1 MFCPQ
6 CGNETTEALKF
17 CKRCGADLRRVVK
30 AMSGKVDPAD
40 WGRAM
45 LEEYQEER
53 LRKKMKTAEEK
64 RIEEIKAGVITSSV
78 GVGVTIFL
86 TIFFSALA
94 STQAGNEAVI
104 LKAIPFAGLIPLFV
118 GLGLIFN
125 GMVVSKKLQAQ
136 NRPNEQMWAPPQS
149 IVSPETSPI
158 QQLTEGTPGLDFS
171 VTDQTTTRLKE
182 PIPVPTSRDTQ

>member
-30 AMSGKVDPAD
+30 AMSGKVDPGD

>member
-53 LRKKMKTAEEK
+53 QRKKRKTAEEK
-64 RIEEIKAGVITSSV
+64 RMEEIKAGVITSAAGLGVFLFLSV
-78 GVGVTIFL
+78 
-86 TIFFSALA
+86 FFSAIA
-94 STQAGNEAVI
+94 AHQPMDQAAV
-104 LKAIPFAGLIPLFV
+104 LRAIPYAGLIPLLV

-125 GMVVSKKLQAQ
+125 GLVVSKKLQPR
-136 NRPNEQMWAPPQS
+136 NRPAEQQWNPQFS
-149 IVSPETSPI
+149 VVAPETSPV
-158 QQLTEGTPGLDFS
+158 QQLTEGQPGIDFS

-182 PIPVPTSRDTQ
+182 PVPVPISRDTQ

>member
-53 LRKKMKTAEEK
+53 LRKKMKTVEEK